1 LVRLREKNVVRSL
14 FVVDVDDDDDDDEFS
29 AAPVCFV

>member
-14 FVVDVDDDDDDDEFS
+14 FVVDVDDDDDEDEFS
-29 AAPVCFV
+29 AAPVCFE